1 MTRSTLVRAAALVAL
16 GLAATV
22 PLARR
27 ARSAEPAAPPP
38 APRVRV
44 ATPIVAAV
52 EDVHEYPG
60 HVEAVERVVLQPKV
74 GGYLEA
80 VLFEEGARVAR
91 GQLLARIDARPYRV
105 AVAEA
110 EAHLQRA
117 RAEAEAARSEAER
130 AQRLLTRQATSQ
142 EDAERRAANR
152 TIAESQLAAAEA
164 AVARARLDLGFTELR
179 APIAGRIGRALLT
192 PGNLVDTDSELAVLV
207 SLDPVY
213 VRFDVEESRLAGGAA
228 PASWQVRFAAGG
240 AAGEARGRIAFV
252 DNEVGHGTGTVR
264 VRATFANPRGAL
276 MPGMFG
282 GVRLALGA
290 PAPALLVDERAIGT
304 DQGQRYVLTV
314 GAHNQLAYRPV
325 RTGARHGAL
334 RVIEQGLAAEDRV
347 VLDGLARVRPGL
359 VVEPAEVA
367 MDPAK
372 GE

>member
-1 MTRSTLVRAAALVAL
+1 MTRSTLVRAVALVAA

-22 PLARR
+22 PLARG
-27 ARSAEPAAPPP
+27 ARSAEPAAALP

-44 ATPIVAAV
+44 AAPIAAAV

-80 VLFEEGARVAR
+80 VVFEEGARVSR
-91 GQLLARIDARPYRV
+91 GQLLARIDPRPYQV
-105 AVAEA
+105 ALAEA
-110 EAHLQRA
+110 EAHLHRA
-117 RAEAEAARSEAER
+117 RAEADAARSEAER
-130 AQRLLTRQATSQ
+130 AQRLLARQATSQ

-152 TIAESQLAAAEA
+152 AIAESQLAAAEA

-213 VRFDVEESRLAGGAA
+213 VRFDVEESRLADGSPAAWEVRFAPGGAA
-228 PASWQVRFAAGG
+228 S
-240 AAGEARGRIAFV
+240 EARGRIAFV

-276 MPGMFG
+276 LPGMFG
-282 GVRLALGA
+282 GVRLAMGA

-314 GAHNQLAYRPV
+314 GPQNQLAYRPV

-334 RVIEQGLAAEDRV
+334 RVIAEGLAAEDRM
-347 VLDGLARVRPGL
+347 VLDGLARVRPGM